1 MELDWKDLELELLLS
16 KFNVVKR
23 AETDGSNDVPASDD
37 QMSSVENEL
46 IAFAKSHYDLETG
59 KNQKT
64 VLEMEETIKK
74 CLSLTKSNGHSQLFG
89 AEKQNW
95 MGVKTRLNL
104 AIDVAN
110 KHYIA
115 SVSKLRAFRIANSI
129 LSGRETSVRT
139 SWMLVIACMIPIL
152 MASVEMFLNFEVLRP
167 IIGSQAIP
175 YSLIVSVVN
184 IGFAF
189 FAGRMIFTNLMHPV
203 ATSSSKA
210 SYFAL
215 LFFILCLMVY
225 VNLFMGVLR
234 GATAD
239 AQLDFSD
246 LGQMKLAMDAALYN
260 AVLPWNHFDKVG
272 AGSVQLFLIAIT
284 FSFFSMIDGYF
295 FDDPINGYGSLGRKQ
310 ARAQGTLSNLL
321 RDGEQSIDDFI
332 TQANSRLKTKSDDRH
347 RGNDLWDRTTNH
359 LDAANKTVFP
369 RFNSNLKVSLLAA
382 VNSYRTK
389 NKLLRATP
397 LPDFMMDPIDT
408 SFIQSFDQEYSDI
421 AYHLLSDPERVIQYS
436 ENEKLINHEYEQTV
450 DSYQEFFKSEHDE
463 VAAKIRE
470 IEIDD

>member
-1 MELDWKDLELELLLS
+1 
-16 KFNVVKR
+16 
-23 AETDGSNDVPASDD
+23 
-37 QMSSVENEL
+37 
-46 IAFAKSHYDLETG
+46 
-59 KNQKT
+59 
-64 VLEMEETIKK
+64 
-74 CLSLTKSNGHSQLFG
+74 
-89 AEKQNW
+89 
-95 MGVKTRLNL
+95 
-104 AIDVAN
+104 
-110 KHYIA
+110 
-115 SVSKLRAFRIANSI
+115 
-129 LSGRETSVRT
+129 
-139 SWMLVIACMIPIL
+139 
-152 MASVEMFLNFEVLRP
+152 
-167 IIGSQAIP
+167 
-175 YSLIVSVVN
+175 
-184 IGFAF
+184 
-189 FAGRMIFTNLMHPV
+189 
-203 ATSSSKA
+203 
-210 SYFAL
+210 
-215 LFFILCLMVY
+215 
-225 VNLFMGVLR
+225 LR

-260 AVLPWNHFDKVG
+260 AVLPWNHFDKVV